1 LHKYLRAVGFTDPM
15 NALDRLNLIDDIKTK
30 ASYRAEA
37 ACLESEN
44 DLLTE
49 LRLDLAGGCGVSLV
63 GSFGEE
69 SDFLAGQVEPYLM
82 PEAPAT
88 MEEVY
93 VEERIDNRSY
103 AGICDDM
110 RVGTT
115 LIFRLLNPVNTCALQ
130 DSRSFPVRGQSSPF
144 PPSRS
149 KGLWCS
155 PWRRRPMTSR
165 SSSAGPTAVRS

>member
-1 LHKYLRAVGFTDPM
+1 M

-37 ACLESEN
+37 AGLENES

-63 GSFGEE
+63 GSFSEE
-69 SDFLAGQVEPYLM
+69 SDFLAGQVEPYLL
-82 PEAPAT
+82 PEAPAS

-103 AGICDDM
+103 AGICDESGALPAAYCSD
-110 RVGTT
+110 
-115 LIFRLLNPVNTCALQ
+115 PVSEGGNGMGIHFTYAGCAVWTDYLY
-130 DSRSFPVRGQSSPF
+130 
-144 PPSRS
+144 
-149 KGLWCS
+149 
-155 PWRRRPMTSR
+155 TH
-165 SSSAGPTAVRS
+165 TA